1 MPPSDSTKL
10 RVTSHNQ
17 YQSPSRLSP
26 DSVLPDPLDQFREW
40 FKAAAAPA
48 ETDPSKSVVREP
60 EAMAV
65 STCSSDGV
73 PSTRFVLLKQ
83 ADSKGFVFY
92 TNYTSRKSKELL
104 ANPVASIALYWREVH
119 RQVRAVGRVEQVD
132 AQESDEYFAS
142 RPLGSRRVHGQ
153 APRVM
158 WSKKEKWTTAWQKSR
173 KSLAIKYHVQSFGED
188 GESFRMKLNFG
199 RDNPVVCTIVS
210 DILDLQGRA
219 RAGR

>member
-142 RPLGSRRVHGQ
+142 RPLGSRMGAWASPQSNVVQEGEVDNRLAEIEEKFGNQ
-153 APRVM
+153 IPRPEF
-158 WSKKEKWTTAWQKSR
+158 WGGWRIIPQ
-173 KSLAIKYHVQSFGED
+173 
-188 GESFRMKLNFG
+188 
-199 RDNPVVCTIVS
+199 DNPVVCTIVS